1 MVDQGQVSQK
11 FGVFFYKSGI
21 KMVGKRVVKMVV
33 KTPSFPASI
42 GVSILEA
49 SVKRTTGSERLAR
62 RAALVGK
69 IVVCAPLG
77 PLAVVGGV
85 ARWKLDQLIDG
96 V

>member
-1 MVDQGQVSQK
+1 MFGQGQVSQK
-11 FGVFFYKSGI
+11 FGVFFYKSSL

-33 KTPSFPASI
+33 KTPSFPVSV
-42 GVSILEA
+42 GVNILEA
-49 SVKRTTGSERLAR
+49 SVKRTTGSKRLAR
-62 RAALVGK
+62 RAALVGQ